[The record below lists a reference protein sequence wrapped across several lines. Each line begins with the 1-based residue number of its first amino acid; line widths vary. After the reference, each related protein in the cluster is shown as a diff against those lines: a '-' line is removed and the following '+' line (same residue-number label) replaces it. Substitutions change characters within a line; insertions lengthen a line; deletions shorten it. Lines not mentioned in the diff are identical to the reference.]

1 MATKHTPFSLLVTP
15 SSGPLPSATDVRD
28 LMARLGIDQVWS
40 DAAVEQ
46 LALAAAAAERW
57 LADKPDEAARL
68 VEDPAG
74 AVEAMQRSG
83 LLTEPVA
90 DLLDILGSLSRAG
103 DAKAEARSRRVRTAL
118 RPRTVRFGVKPALRS
133 SSPPYD
139 GPGQGRG
146 RR

>member
-1 MATKHTPFSLLVTP
+1 
-15 SSGPLPSATDVRD
+15 
-28 LMARLGIDQVWS
+28 MARLGIDQVWS
-40 DAAVEQ
+40 DTAVEQ
-46 LALAAAAAERW
+46 LIHAAAAAVRW

-90 DLLDILGSLSRAG
+90 DLLDILRSLSRRG
-103 DAKAEARSRRVRTAL
+103 DASAEARSRRMRTAF

-133 SSPPYD
+133 TSQPYD

>member
-1 MATKHTPFSLLVTP
+1 MTTKPTPLSLLVT
-15 SSGPLPSATDVRD
+15 STSGPLPSATDVRD

-46 LALAAAAAERW
+46 LIRAAGAADRW
-57 LADKPDEAARL
+57 LADKPDEAERL

-90 DLLDILGSLSRAG
+90 DLLDVLRSLSRR
-103 DAKAEARSRRVRTAL
+103 DDTKAEARSRRVRTAF

-133 SSPPYD
+133 SPPYD
-139 GPGQGRG
+139 VPGQDRG